1 MQIQRRDNS
10 WWFYNKFLLKIRLP
24 SPISLETPVDHT
36 ESRPP
41 RCCLSPGGKV
51 GSPATKGILGRGHDH
66 ITKGQAPVVSHE
78 SNVLS
83 LFQFLNRPKNLL
95 SFQTDPLREERTCKP
110 MFRRHRIF
118 LYPLFS
124 SYQLFGKWY
133 IMGGSCPS
141 R

>member
-66 ITKGQAPVVSHE
+66 ITKGQAPVVSQT
-78 SNVLS
+78 
-83 LFQFLNRPKNLL
+83 FCL
-95 SFQTDPLREERTCKP
+95 SFNSSTDLK
-110 MFRRHRIF
+110 ISF
-118 LYPLFS
+118 LSRLIHFMKKELVNLCSGAIEFS
-124 SYQLFGKWY
+124 FILYFPVISSLE
-133 IMGGSCPS
+133 SDT
-141 R
+141 